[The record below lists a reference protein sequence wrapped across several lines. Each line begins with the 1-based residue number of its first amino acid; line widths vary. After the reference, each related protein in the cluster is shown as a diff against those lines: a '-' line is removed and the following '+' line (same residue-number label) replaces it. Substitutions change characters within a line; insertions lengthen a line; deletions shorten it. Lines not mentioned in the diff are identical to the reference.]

1 MKRIL
6 SVQDISCVG
15 KCSLTVALPVI
26 SALGVEAAVL
36 PTAVLSTHTAFPSP
50 AFRDLTEDMAVM
62 ADHWQKMG
70 IAFDCIATGYL
81 GSEQQATAVAAIYE
95 KFGSF
100 LFVDPVMGDNGK
112 LYSRITRGFVEKM
125 KDLCRR
131 AQVIVPNVTEACC
144 LAGVE
149 PVGAC
154 DEAFAKML
162 LEKLG
167 NLCAGTVLITGVSF
181 GEQLGVAGRDGK
193 TKEYFSYSREKL
205 PRSFH
210 GTGDIFAAALAACFV
225 LEKDWSHAVKV
236 ATDYT
241 WETIRATM
249 EENRDPRMGVCFE
262 KTLSRLPDM
271 IK

>member
-26 SALGVEAAVL
+26 SAIGVEASVL
-36 PTAVLSTHTAFPSP
+36 PTAVLSTHTAFPAP
-50 AFRDLTEDMAVM
+50 VFRDLTEDMMQM
-62 ADHWQKMG
+62 ADHWHEMG
-70 IAFDCIATGYL
+70 ISFDCIATGYL
-81 GSEQQATAVAAIYE
+81 GSLQQAEAVAAIHE

-100 LFVDPVMGDNGK
+100 LFVDPVMGDHGK
-112 LYSRITRGFVEKM
+112 LYSRITQDFVEAM

-144 LAGVE
+144 LAGVA

-154 DEAFAKML
+154 DEAFARML
-162 LEKLG
+162 LEKLSA
-167 NLCAGTVLITGVSF
+167 LCGGTVLITGVSF
-181 GEQLGVAGRDGK
+181 GEKLGVVGRDGT
-193 TKEYFSYSREKL
+193 TKEFFSYSREKL

-225 LEKDWSHAVKV
+225 LEKNWPQAIKI

-249 EENRDPRMGVCFE
+249 EENRDSRMGVCFE
-262 KTLSRLPDM
+262 KTLPLLSGML
-271 IK
+271 

>member
-36 PTAVLSTHTAFPSP
+36 PTAVLSTHTAFPAP
-50 AFRDLTEDMAVM
+50 AFRDLTEDMPAM
-62 ADHWQKMG
+62 AAHWQKMG
-70 IAFDCIATGYL
+70 IRFDCIATGYL
-81 GSEQQATAVAAIYE
+81 GSEQQAAAVLEIHE
-95 KFGSF
+95 KFGCP

-112 LYSRITRGFVEKM
+112 LYSRITDGFVGKM

-144 LAGVE
+144 LAGIS
-149 PVGAC
+149 PVGEC
-154 DEAFAKML
+154 DETFAKML

-167 NLCAGTVLITGVSF
+167 SLCGGTVLITGVSF
-181 GEQLGVAGRDGK
+181 GEKLGIAGRDGK
-193 TKEYFSYSREKL
+193 TKEYFFYSREKL

-210 GTGDIFAAALAACFV
+210 GTGDIFAAALAAGFA
-225 LEKDWSHAVKV
+225 LEKAWPHAAKI

-241 WETIRATM
+241 WETIRATL
-249 EENRDPRMGVCFE
+249 EEDRDPRMGVCFE
-262 KTLSRLPDM
+262 KTLSLLPGM
-271 IK
+271 LE